1 MFVHAIVQFLK
12 RIWVPSQDSSSP
24 DGGYWSLVPTQVSE
38 NDPLPV
44 DISLSGSLIDKS
56 SGRPHLLVRVGDN
69 LNSPLFVK
77 SSNVDILLVSTT
89 TVTTATN
96 RDLME
101 NTNTETPTLDNCG
114 QYRKLVWFYFRTG
127 NAPTTYRILARTTDL
142 SAQPLGTGW
151 QQLAQSNL
159 PGNANEW
166 GRIEIPTTGDGYYD
180 QYRVEVYRTDGSN
193 YTLTS
198 KLIGVRG

>member
-1 MFVHAIVQFLK
+1 MPLTPTLIGHFAQ
-12 RIWVPSQDSSSP
+12 
-24 DGGYWSLVPTQVSE
+24 GGAQAVSRQ
-38 NDPLPV
+38 NRLPV
-44 DISLSGSLIDKS
+44 DAAAPDTPLIAITS
-56 SGRPHLLVRVGDN
+56 VA
-69 LNSPLFVK
+69 
-77 SSNVDILLVSTT
+77 TT
-89 TVTTATN
+89 TN

-127 NAPTTYRILARTTDL
+127 DAATTYRILARATDL

-151 QQLAQSNL
+151 QELATGTL
-159 PGNANEW
+159 PGGANSW
-166 GRIEIPTTGDGYYD
+166 NRIEIPTTGDGYYD
-180 QYRVEVYRTDGSN
+180 QYRIEVYRTDGGN

>member
-1 MFVHAIVQFLK
+1 MPVRFL
-12 RIWVPSQDSSSP
+12 RNASELAD
-24 DGGYWSLVPTQVSE
+24 VSME
-38 NDPLPV
+38 SPLPV
-44 DISLSGSLIDKS
+44 QVANAKPVPADT
-56 SGRPHLLVRVGDN
+56 LLVA
-69 LNSPLFVK
+69 
-77 SSNVDILLVSTT
+77 IT
-89 TVTTATN
+89 TVNTTPN

-127 NAPTTYRILARTTDL
+127 NAATTYRILARTTDL

-151 QQLAQSNL
+151 QELATGTL
-159 PGNANEW
+159 PGNANSW

>member
-1 MFVHAIVQFLK
+1 MPVRFLK
-12 RIWVPSQDSSSP
+12 NASELAD
-24 DGGYWSLVPTQVSE
+24 VSWE
-38 NDPLPV
+38 SPLPV
-44 DISLSGSLIDKS
+44 QVANAKPVPADTLLIA
-56 SGRPHLLVRVGDN
+56 
-69 LNSPLFVK
+69 
-77 SSNVDILLVSTT
+77 TT
-89 TVTTATN
+89 TITTDAN

-127 NAPTTYRILARTTDL
+127 AAATTYRILARATDL

-151 QQLAQSNL
+151 QELATGTL
-159 PGNANEW
+159 PGDANSW
-166 GRIEIPTTGDGYYD
+166 NRIEIPTTGDGYYD
-180 QYRVEVYRTDGSN
+180 QYRIEVYRTDGGN

>member
-1 MFVHAIVQFLK
+1 MSLIGWLK
-12 RIWVPSQDSSSP
+12 GNR
-24 DGGYWSLVPTQVSE
+24 LVDVTAQ
-38 NDPLPV
+38 DPLPV
-44 DISLSGSLIDKS
+44 QQQGAITTRTADT
-56 SGRPHLLVRVGDN
+56 LLVA
-69 LNSPLFVK
+69 
-77 SSNVDILLVSTT
+77 IT
-89 TVTTATN
+89 TVNTTPN

-127 NAPTTYRILARTTDL
+127 AAATTYRILARATDL

-151 QQLAQSNL
+151 QELATGTL
-159 PGNANEW
+159 PGDANSW
-166 GRIEIPTTGDGYYD
+166 NRIEIPTTGDGYYD
-180 QYRVEVYRTDGSN
+180 QYRIEVYRTDGSN